1 MPATVIDLP
10 QELLDQVRA
19 LSPAQ
24 KAALRIELDP
34 ADPPGDPELK
44 ALLTQR
50 WEDYQSGKT
59 QAIPLDDHL
68 LELDRRIT
76 ERRGQ

>member
-1 MPATVIDLP
+1 MPATADLP
-10 QELLDQVRA
+10 PELLDQVRA

-50 WEDYQSGKT
+50 WEDYKSGKIKALT
-59 QAIPLDDHL
+59 MEESDARIRQV
-68 LELDRRIT
+68 LEEF
-76 ERRGQ
+76 ER

>member
-10 QELLDQVRA
+10 QDLIDQVRA

-24 KAALRIELDP
+24 KAALRLELDP

-50 WEDYQSGKT
+50 WEDYQSGKIKALT
-59 QAIPLDDHL
+59 MEESDARIRQV
-68 LELDRRIT
+68 LEEF
-76 ERRGQ
+76 ER